1 MERPGIKYHGLLSVL
16 FAIWICIPLV
26 YDLFTKSKDLLISQ
40 SENRMLARRPKLNS
54 ANLLIFSAAYEKF
67 YNDHFFLRWEL
78 IHWNS
83 FLVKYSFF
91 HKSPVPAEVDLGN
104 SGWLFTAGKEREVY
118 EGNYNLPESYIDAIC
133 NELSLRNKWYAERGI
148 TFYLA
153 IAPMKCEV
161 YPENLP
167 SYYHRSK
174 TGTLTDILMARFRKD
189 TSLRI
194 IELKPAMTAAK
205 EKGVVF
211 YPTDNHWNALGA
223 YWAYRAITDR
233 MQHDFPKIHPL
244 KEDGFRIVSE
254 RGKGGNLATMIGLY
268 EFLHETYQKTYIRH
282 PRSVI
287 GNKAGYP
294 SPKGFSYP
302 DEYELVR
309 LNPDTSLPRI
319 VVIRDSFFTA
329 LLPYMSENFS
339 KSVYIFDN
347 WKYERQEE
355 IVKMEKPDIVLLEI
369 LESNLSQILS
379 CLAVDQKK

>member
-1 MERPGIKYHGLLSVL
+1 MKSSKLKYPVL
-16 FAIWICIPLV
+16 FSLLFCLWIAVPLL
-26 YDLFTKSKDLLISQ
+26 YDLFSRSKEILISQ
-40 SENRMLARRPKLNS
+40 SENRMLARRPKLACATLS
-54 ANLLIFSAAYEKF
+54 GFPAAYEKF
-67 YNDHFFLRWEL
+67 YNDHFVLRWEL

-83 FLVKYSFF
+83 YLVSYLFF
-91 HKSPVPAEVDLGN
+91 HKSPVPAEVDLGLN
-104 SGWLFTAGKEREVY
+104 GWLYTAGKEREVY
-118 EGNYNLPESYIDAIC
+118 EGKYSLPESYLEAIS
-133 NELSLRNKWYAERGI
+133 NEMSLRSRWYAERGI

-153 IAPMKCEV
+153 IAPMKCEI

-167 SYYHRSK
+167 SYCHRSK
-174 TGTLTDILMARFRKD
+174 TGTLTDILLARFRKD

-194 IELKPAMTAAK
+194 IELKPAMIAAK
-205 EKGVVF
+205 EKGLIY

-223 YWAYRAITDR
+223 YWAYKSIASRI
-233 MQHDFPKIHPL
+233 QQDFPRVQPL
-244 KEDGFRIVSE
+244 TENDFRIVSE

-268 EFLHETYQKTYIRH
+268 EFLHETFQKTRITH
-282 PRSVI
+282 PESVI
-287 GNKAGYP
+287 GVKAGYP

-309 LNPDTSLPRI
+309 LNPNTTLPRI

-355 IVKMEKPDIVLLEI
+355 IVTKEKPDIVMLMLM
-369 LESNLSQILS
+369 ESNLSQVLS
-379 CLAVDQKK
+379 SLAKP

>member
-1 MERPGIKYHGLLSVL
+1 MKSSKLRHPVL
-16 FAIWICIPLV
+16 FSLLFCLWIAVPLL
-26 YDLFTKSKDLLISQ
+26 YDLFSRSKEILISQ
-40 SENRMLARRPKLNS
+40 SENRMLARRPKL
-54 ANLLIFSAAYEKF
+54 ACATLPGFPAAYDKY
-67 YNDHFFLRWEL
+67 YNDHFVLRWEL

-83 FLVKYSFF
+83 YLVSYLFF
-91 HKSPVPAEVDLGN
+91 HKSPVPAEVDLGLN
-104 SGWLFTAGKEREVY
+104 GWLYSAGKEREVY
-118 EGNYNLPESYIDAIC
+118 EGKYSLPESYLEAIS
-133 NELSLRNKWYAERGI
+133 NEMSLRNRWYAERGI

-153 IAPMKCEV
+153 IAPMKCEI

-167 SYYHRSK
+167 SFYHRSK
-174 TGTLTDILMARFRKD
+174 SGTLTDILLARFRKD

-194 IELKPAMTAAK
+194 IELKPAMIAAK
-205 EKGVVF
+205 EKGALY
-211 YPTDNHWNALGA
+211 YPTDNHWNAIGA
-223 YWAYRAITDR
+223 YWAYRSITDR
-233 MQHDFPKIHPL
+233 MQLDFPKIEPL
-244 KEDGFRIVSE
+244 TADDFRIVSE

-268 EFLHETYQKTYIRH
+268 EFLHETFQKTRITH

-287 GNKAGYP
+287 GVKAGYP

-309 LNPDTSLPRI
+309 LNPDTTLPRI

-355 IVKMEKPDIVLLEI
+355 IVTQEKPDIVLLML
-369 LESNLSQILS
+369 LESNLSQVLS
-379 CLAVDQKK
+379 SLAKP